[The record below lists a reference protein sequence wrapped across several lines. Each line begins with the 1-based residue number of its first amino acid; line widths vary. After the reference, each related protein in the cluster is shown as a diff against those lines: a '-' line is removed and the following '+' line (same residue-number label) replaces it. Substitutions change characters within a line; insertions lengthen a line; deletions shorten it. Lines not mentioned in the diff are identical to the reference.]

1 MILGTGPSAL
11 VAGRLHQAPTDP
23 RLALCFP
30 GQGSQKPGMGRDTA
44 ETSAAARTVFEAA
57 DDVLGMPLSRLCFE
71 GPEEELIRTAN
82 AQPAILVTSLA
93 LLAAAVE
100 NNTIDR
106 RPRLCAGHSLGE
118 YTALVA
124 AGSLAFEDALRLVRE
139 RGRLMEEAG
148 REQPGTMAA
157 VVGLNDGDVE
167 EICAETGAELCNYNS
182 LGQVVIGGA
191 PEAVE
196 RACRLAKERGGRG
209 LALRVSGA
217 FHTSLMEAAASRFA
231 QALERTAIADP
242 AVPVVGNVSGKPLLT
257 AEDVMRELREQIRR
271 PVLWQQSI
279 ERMIGEGVT
288 TFVEVGPGRVLTT
301 MLKRAAP
308 QVKAIAIDGAGA
320 LTSAGDV

>member
-1 MILGTGPSAL
+1 MLLRTGPLAL

-23 RLALCFP
+23 GLALCFP
-30 GQGSQKPGMGRDTA
+30 GQGSQKPGMGKDVA
-44 ETSAAARTVFEAA
+44 ETSAAARMVFEAA

-100 NNTIDR
+100 NGTIDR
-106 RPRLCAGHSLGE
+106 TPRLCAGHSLGE

-157 VVGLNDGDVE
+157 VVGLNDGAVE
-167 EICAETGAELCNYNS
+167 EICTDSGAEVCNYNS
-182 LGQVVIGGA
+182 PGQVVIGGS

-209 LALRVSGA
+209 LPLRVSGA
-217 FHTSLMEAAASRFA
+217 FHTSLMEAATASFA

-242 AVPVVGNVSGKPLLT
+242 TVPVIGNVSGEPLRT
-257 AEDVMRELREQIRR
+257 AQEVVCELREQIRR
-271 PVLWQQSI
+271 PVRWQQSI

-288 TFVEVGPGRVLTT
+288 RFVEVGPGRVLTT

-308 QVKAIAIDGAGA
+308 QVKAIAIDGVGA
-320 LTSAGDV
+320 LTGAGYV

>member
-1 MILGTGPSAL
+1 MILRTGPLAL

-30 GQGSQKPGMGRDTA
+30 GQGSQKPGMGKNAA
-44 ETSAAARTVFEAA
+44 ETSAAARLIFEAA
-57 DDVLGMPLSRLCFE
+57 DDVLGMSLSHLCFE
-71 GPEEELIRTAN
+71 GPEEELTRTAN

-100 NNTIDR
+100 NGTIDKK
-106 RPRLCAGHSLGE
+106 PRLCAGHSLGE

-139 RGRLMEEAG
+139 RGRLMEQAG
-148 REQPGTMAA
+148 RERPGTMAA
-157 VVGLNDGDVE
+157 VVGLNDGAVE

-182 LGQVVIGGA
+182 PGQVVIGGT

-217 FHTSLMEAAASRFA
+217 FHTSLMDAAAARFV

-242 AVPVVGNVSGKPLLT
+242 TVPVVGNVSGKPLRT
-257 AEDVMRELREQIRR
+257 AQEVMCELREQIRR
-271 PVLWQQSI
+271 PVRWQQSI
-279 ERMIGEGVT
+279 ERMIGDGVT
-288 TFVEVGPGRVLTT
+288 TFVEIGPGRVLTT

-308 QVKAIAIDGAGA
+308 QVKTISVDGIGA
-320 LTSAGDV
+320 LESAGDV